1 MSIDI
6 LQNYKTPKYL
16 EFKEL
21 VLTDTFPWQYQ
32 DSDTGMPFY
41 CHSLLTRPE
50 GKYSEAC
57 SPHSEFG
64 MYVVHEILQQN
75 NIKYQF
81 FLRSALN
88 CVHPDNDVQLSEPHV
103 DHDFPHINVI
113 LYLTN
118 AGGKTYCED
127 EFHDPKEDDVI
138 LLTGEHWMERP
149 KVGRRIISVNTLY
162 T

>member
-1 MSIDI
+1 MIHQLVNPKTENYTNLKNII
-6 LQNYKTPKYL
+6 LHP
-16 EFKEL
+16 
-21 VLTDTFPWQYQ
+21 TFTWTYAK
-32 DSDTGMPFY
+32 STGMPFY
-41 CHSLLTRPE
+41 SHEFLARPE
-50 GKYSEAC
+50 GGYSNVSSNHLNHVC
-57 SPHSEFG
+57 F
-64 MYVVHEILQQN
+64 VVNEILGHN
-75 NIKYQF
+75 NIEYKF
-81 FLRSALN
+81 FLRSNAN

-138 LLTGEHWMERP
+138 LLTGKHWMERP
-149 KVGRRIISVNTLY
+149 KVGRRVIIVNTLF